1 MAGNSLDSLA
11 AISFDHFSCLFIAG
25 KAVPFRANTYHFRYL
40 LHESGAKLQNDAGFE
55 PMEIDRIDTMILAEL
70 TANARTSLVDLA
82 SRVGLS
88 STAIARRQRTLEQEG
103 YIQGYQATLDLRKF
117 GLCTTVLVR
126 IALESQSDQA
136 LKAFEAGV
144 LNCPSVIR
152 CFLMS
157 GSDDYLAIVLAKDI
171 EDFERIHRTE
181 LSRLPR
187 VARIQSSFAMRDIV
201 NRTVPPVVFGKI
213 GKTK

>member
-1 MAGNSLDSLA
+1 MLFDSAKSDLMPCKLAHLPPIFARKCLYRALMRRNPNSWKS
-11 AISFDHFSCLFIAG
+11 I
-25 KAVPFRANTYHFRYL
+25 K
-40 LHESGAKLQNDAGFE
+40 
-55 PMEIDRIDTMILAEL
+55 MEIDKIDTTILAEL
-70 TANARTSLVDLA
+70 SANARVSMVDLA
-82 SRVGLS
+82 TRVGLS
-88 STAIARRQRTLEQEG
+88 STAIARRQRSLEESG
-103 YIQGYQATLDLRKF
+103 FIQGYQAVLDLGRF
-117 GLCTTVLVR
+117 GLRTTVLVR

-157 GSDDYLAIVLAKDI
+157 GSDDYVAIVLARDI

-187 VARIQSSFAMRDIV
+187 VARIQSSFAMRDVV
-201 NRTVPPVVFGKI
+201 NRAVPPVVFGKSS
-213 GKTK
+213 GSKRA

>member
-1 MAGNSLDSLA
+1 MGFNALQ
-11 AISFDHFSCLFIAG
+11 I
-25 KAVPFRANTYHFRYL
+25 
-40 LHESGAKLQNDAGFE
+40 GAKTTNFCSKMLAFDYISQE
-55 PMEIDRIDTMILAEL
+55 SKPMEIDKIDTTILAEL
-70 TANARTSLVDLA
+70 SANARVSMVDLA
-82 SRVGLS
+82 TRVGLS
-88 STAIARRQRTLEQEG
+88 STAIARRQKSLEESG
-103 YIQGYQATLDLRKF
+103 FIQGYQAVLDLGRF
-117 GLCTTVLVR
+117 GLRTTVLVR

-157 GSDDYLAIVLAKDI
+157 GSDDYVAIVLARDI

-187 VARIQSSFAMRDIV
+187 VARIQSSFAMRDVV
-201 NRTVPPVVFGKI
+201 NRAVPPVVFGKSNAAKR
-213 GKTK
+213 G